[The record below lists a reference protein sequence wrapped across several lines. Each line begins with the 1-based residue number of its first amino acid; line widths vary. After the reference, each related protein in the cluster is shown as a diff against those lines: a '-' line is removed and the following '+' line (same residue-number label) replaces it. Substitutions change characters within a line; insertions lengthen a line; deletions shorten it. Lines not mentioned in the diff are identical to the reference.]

1 VLFVLVAAAGAAYG
15 GWVALATHPQS
26 WGIANDADHDVPH
39 GMAAALDDKPAS
51 VAGRVV
57 NQSLCCRETEFCPQR
72 QRRRNGS
79 GRPRRPLQ
87 RQDARKQP
95 RQFGA
100 SRPAGVSASVPPGS
114 SARIAAIRELL
125 DRGFGKPTQF
135 VAADNE
141 PALEDLNLEEL
152 RAEIL
157 ADFERSFPEYRV
169 VRAKQLKVI
178 S

>member
-1 VLFVLVAAAGAAYG
+1 MSARPVGRPFVKG
-15 GWVALATHPQS
+15 QS
-26 WGIANDADHDVPH
+26 GNP
-39 GMAAALDDKPAS
+39 G
-51 VAGRVV
+51 
-57 NQSLCCRETEFCPQR
+57 
-72 QRRRNGS
+72 
-79 GRPRRPLQ
+79 GRPRIVGELRDL
-87 RQDARKQP
+87 AR
-95 RQFGA
+95 A
-100 SRPAGVSASVPPGS
+100 HAPAAIQELARLALKAKSET
-114 SARIAAIRELL
+114 ARIAAIRELL

-178 S
+178 SPAVRDVA

>member
-1 VLFVLVAAAGAAYG
+1 MSARPVGRPFVKG
-15 GWVALATHPQS
+15 QS
-26 WGIANDADHDVPH
+26 GNP
-39 GMAAALDDKPAS
+39 G
-51 VAGRVV
+51 
-57 NQSLCCRETEFCPQR
+57 
-72 QRRRNGS
+72 
-79 GRPRRPLQ
+79 GRPRIVGELRDL
-87 RQDARKQP
+87 AR
-95 RQFGA
+95 A
-100 SRPAGVSASVPPGS
+100 HAPAAIQELARLALKAKSET
-114 SARIAAIRELL
+114 ARIAAIRELL

-178 S
+178 SGREEPLAESQP